1 MPGPNRKMGKKK
13 QAPIKRTRGGPVKL
27 KKGGDASGQ
36 AAVRSSCPS
45 KGL

>member
-1 MPGPNRKMGKKK
+1 MAKKK
-13 QAPIKRTRGGPVKL
+13 QAPIKRIRGGPAML
-27 KKGGDASGQ
+27 KKGGDASGK